1 MSGARGRFAL
11 SGMSLLAVRNLLH
24 DKVRLAVTLTGI
36 IFALVL
42 IAVQM
47 GLFFGFVSTTS
58 GIIDHTKVDL
68 WITSHGVPFLEHA
81 PPLSERKVYQVLATP
96 GVAAAEK
103 YIVHLMN
110 WKRPDGSERG
120 VLLVGFNTET
130 ARAAPWNVSVGQPE
144 RMRAADSVF
153 VDNLYRDILGVSE
166 VGHAAEMNGRRARI
180 VGFTNGIRSFT
191 TSPYVFTSFRNAQ
204 KYAGLNDD
212 QTLYI
217 LVTAA
222 PGVDPQ
228 ALKRD
233 IAARVQ
239 DVDVYTTREFA
250 NKTQFYWLFT
260 TGAGFT
266 VLIAALLGWIVGIVI
281 VSQTI
286 YATTVDHIREYGTLK
301 AIGASNGYLYSV
313 ILKQALLSA
322 VAGYAVA
329 MCFSYGIV
337 YLSRNAGAAI
347 LLPLPMAIGM
357 FVLALVMCAS
367 ASMVS
372 ISTVTRI
379 DPALVFKG

>member
-1 MSGARGRFAL
+1 
-11 SGMSLLAVRNLLH
+11 
-24 DKVRLAVTLTGI
+24 
-36 IFALVL
+36 
-42 IAVQM
+42 
-47 GLFFGFVSTTS
+47 
-58 GIIDHTKVDL
+58 
-68 WITSHGVPFLEHA
+68 
-81 PPLSERKVYQVLATP
+81 
-96 GVAAAEK
+96 
-103 YIVHLMN
+103 
-110 WKRPDGSERG
+110 

-130 ARAAPWNVSVGQPE
+130 ARAAPWYVSVGQPE

-367 ASMVS
+367 AAMVS

>member
-1 MSGARGRFAL
+1 MSGAHGRFAL
-11 SGMSLLAVRNLLH
+11 SGMSLLAVRNLFH
-24 DKVRLAVTLTGI
+24 DRVRLAVTLTGI

-81 PPLSERKVYQVLATP
+81 APLSERKVYQVLATP

-103 YIVHLMN
+103 YILHLAN

-120 VLLVGFNTET
+120 VLLVGFNPET
-130 ARAAPWNVSVGQPE
+130 ARAAPWNVSAGQPE
-144 RMRAADSVF
+144 NMRAADSVF
-153 VDNLYRDILGVSE
+153 VDNLYRRILGVSE

-180 VGFTNGIRSFT
+180 VGFTDGIRSFT

-204 KYAGLNDD
+204 KYAGLRDD

-239 DVDVYTTREFA
+239 DVDVYTTREFSR
-250 NKTQFYWLFT
+250 KTQFYWLFT